1 MAWSVGME
9 AVTVLEEVLQ
19 GDLERCASAI
29 RQDRKQDALEELER
43 AFAKLDTVLDMLRST
58 HGR

>member
-1 MAWSVGME
+1 MD